1 MSILLR
7 TLLVVAVLALA
18 GQAQAY
24 GLFTCV
30 DAAGREVCVI
40 DTGTATDFSPSQLC
54 NASCPPC
61 AGLCDGAKRYE
72 TQSGHWQQTW
82 QGTPGITGNNILV
95 PGASPQG
102 DAQIILEEGLVAPG
116 TPPTLPPAGY
126 PQQAYPGQA
135 YPGQVAPAP
144 VAPNTVAPA
153 PGYQAPAN
161 PNYAYPNQAYP
172 NQAYPN
178 QAYPG
183 QSYPTQQYPTQ
194 PYPYPAAPDS
204 GSTGS

>member
-1 MSILLR
+1 MSFTLR
-7 TLLVVAVLALA
+7 ALIVVAVLALA

-30 DAAGREVCVI
+30 DAAGNEVCVI
-40 DTGTATDFSPSQLC
+40 DTGTATNFSPSQLC

-61 AGLCDGAKRYE
+61 AGHCNGAKLYE
-72 TQSGHWQQTW
+72 THPGHWQQTW

-116 TPPTLPPAGY
+116 TPPTSPPAGY
-126 PQQAYPGQA
+126 PQQAYPNQIN
-135 YPGQVAPAP
+135 PAPA
-144 VAPNTVAPA
+144 
-153 PGYQAPAN
+153 YQAPA
-161 PNYAYPNQAYP
+161 YATPGYPAPAN
-172 NQAYPN
+172 PN

-183 QSYPTQQYPTQ
+183 QAYPSQGNPAPGYQTPVYPGQAYPTPVYPN
-194 PYPYPAAPDS
+194 PATPDS
-204 GSTGS
+204 GYTGS